1 VTPSTTAQISGK
13 SGVLLRYPN
22 SQPAATRYATKYSGF
37 GPDSSRAV
45 FMGFSFNAIDE
56 GGERLRLLQKIVQT
70 YFKETPCYLASAV
83 EEQASESAVPRIRTE
98 LFQNAPN
105 PFNPETTIRYAV
117 AARGPV
123 RIEIFGVNGARVRTL
138 VDLVQ
143 DAGVY
148 TVRWNGTN
156 DEGKPVGSGAYFYR
170 LRAAGATDARK
181 LILLK

>member
-1 VTPSTTAQISGK
+1 MRRRLST
-13 SGVLLRYPN
+13 
-22 SQPAATRYATKYSGF
+22 
-37 GPDSSRAV
+37 
-45 FMGFSFNAIDE
+45 
-56 GGERLRLLQKIVQT
+56 
-70 YFKETPCYLASAV
+70 
-83 EEQASESAVPRIRTE
+83 
-98 LFQNAPN
+98 FQHAPN
-105 PFNPETTIRYAV
+105 PFDPESTIRHAV

-148 TVRWNGTN
+148 TVRWNRTKN
-156 DEGKPVGSGAYFYR
+156 DGKPVGSGAYFYR